1 MQRQDYPFP
10 ATTSETTQ
18 LGFSSRKALQ
28 PEPREPLQ
36 LQLGR
41 ETHTCQYICVFSF
54 LGSLCCC
61 SLFFSTTSHRHD
73 ISRKRRIPLLIRSTE
88 HGCKLQPAIARPSH
102 LWSPAS
108 HIFQDRWLSFKFW
121 SSWVTEIFYPAQSC
135 NTVVVTRNIAS
146 AIETPVEHDVELVGV
161 TFVCHRPPLWRPSI
175 RVKHTSHLIVIER
188 PCDLNSRQCVS
199 NRFPFLCDT
208 ACQEQ
213 STAGMCSASPPSK
226 ARCIYLPWLIYGLI
240 VGIRVFEPVSGLIG
254 RTIKQRGKQ
263 SNTPRHSE
271 QLNY

>member
-1 MQRQDYPFP
+1 MRSADLHSHEACCKASYVPSLRMSPEQRR
-10 ATTSETTQ
+10 AE
-18 LGFSSRKALQ
+18 LQ
-28 PEPREPLQ
+28 IL
-36 LQLGR
+36 
-41 ETHTCQYICVFSF
+41 
-54 LGSLCCC
+54 
-61 SLFFSTTSHRHD
+61 D
-73 ISRKRRIPLLIRSTE
+73 
-88 HGCKLQPAIARPSH
+88 
-102 LWSPAS
+102 
-108 HIFQDRWLSFKFW
+108 
-121 SSWVTEIFYPAQSC
+121 SWVPEIFYPAQSC

-254 RTIKQRGKQ
+254 RTIEQRGKQ